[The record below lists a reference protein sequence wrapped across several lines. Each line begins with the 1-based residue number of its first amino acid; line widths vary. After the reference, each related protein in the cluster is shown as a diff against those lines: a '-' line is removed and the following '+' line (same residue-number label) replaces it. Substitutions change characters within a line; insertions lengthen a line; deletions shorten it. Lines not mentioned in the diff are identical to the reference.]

1 MGIIRAKT
9 MALKQCRL
17 ALLACAVSMV
27 FVTTADHKSD
37 ALIELGTGVSFT
49 GVVSSRNFAG
59 EGKALKGIDQALEAK
74 DPLAKDGPADDYDD
88 GNAGGATKPSNV
100 EALELSDLERKLDPT
115 GAPKPSCPQCAPLK
129 SCCCPKW
136 CPGQLVA
143 NAEHSDKA
151 EAMELAALEAKLDGS
166 SPAKPAHTKS
176 QTATHQTETHKQ
188 NEVSKSD
195 PTRDQSK
202 HDHAS
207 KEAHHKS
214 SQISCA
220 DSDEDTCNPKHC
232 LCKNPRKLMKHTKIA
247 QVRKQRSNKGS
258 AAAILRKLK
267 LASQRMSK
275 ISTGVKHAPTGS
287 DITKVKTVKTIS
299 AAEILEKL
307 NQASNRFK
315 AATLE

>member
-1 MGIIRAKT
+1 MGIRAKT

-74 DPLAKDGPADDYDD
+74 DPLAKVGPADDYDD
-88 GNAGGATKPSNV
+88 GNAGGATKTSNV
-100 EALELSDLERKLDPT
+100 EALELSDLERKLDTISDRPR
-115 GAPKPSCPQCAPLK
+115 Q
-129 SCCCPKW
+129 
-136 CPGQLVA
+136 QHVA
-143 NAEHSDKA
+143 NDEHSDKA
-151 EAMELAALEAKLDGS
+151 EAMELDELEAKLDGS

-176 QTATHQTETHKQ
+176 QTEPHQTETHKQ
-188 NEVSKSD
+188 NEDSKSD

-232 LCKNPRKLMKHTKIA
+232 LCKNRRKLMKHTKIA